1 MYQVR
6 YSGASG
12 FPQALR
18 QTFSTSSTYLLGEH
32 AKMREAKKNGGKQ
45 RQIILPDEYKETFS
59 IYRTDDPM
67 VWEVVPILNSTNG
80 KMIKEIR
87 ASGFSEEDIESFMRQ
102 DHYTGIIEKLG
113 LKKLRK
119 LDEDISRQLKKLY
132 SNKCQICGLQVAE
145 QYGGNVSE
153 CHHIIPFSHSL
164 NNDSTNLM
172 IVCPNHHRII
182 HKCKPEF
189 HPKKLEFEYQNG
201 LHEPLRLNKHL

>member
-1 MYQVR
+1 MSNNELIYSKTIDKSLITEGFTLPLRILEDFFQWFPSLEIGQKQEIKLKLGGALYSANVINQPFNRKAFPTHAEMYQVR

-45 RQIILPDEYKETFS
+45 FS
-59 IYRTDDPM
+59 
-67 VWEVVPILNSTNG
+67 
-80 KMIKEIR
+80 
-87 ASGFSEEDIESFMRQ
+87 Q
-102 DHYTGIIEKLG
+102 
-113 LKKLRK
+113 
-119 LDEDISRQLKKLY
+119 
-132 SNKCQICGLQVAE
+132 
-145 QYGGNVSE
+145 
-153 CHHIIPFSHSL
+153 SL

-189 HPKKLEFEYQNG
+189 HPKKLKFEYPNG